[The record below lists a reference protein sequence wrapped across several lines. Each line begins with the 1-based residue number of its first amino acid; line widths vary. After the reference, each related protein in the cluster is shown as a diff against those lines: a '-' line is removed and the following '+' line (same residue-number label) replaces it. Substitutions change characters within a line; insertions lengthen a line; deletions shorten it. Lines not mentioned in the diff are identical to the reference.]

1 MGMKG
6 EEAYVLSN
14 SSTKKALD
22 GLGALKGAPATIESI
37 KDVEGGHQITFAW
50 IGTSGNKE
58 TDSIVVKD
66 GTPGQNGVSPSI
78 AISDIAGGHHLLV
91 TDASGEHEFDV
102 MDGVKGDPLT
112 FDDLTEEQKDE
123 LKGRPGK
130 DGNDGVSPLIT
141 VTEAGGKHTITI
153 LDKSGTQQFTVVDGT
168 EVDLSDYNTKDEVA
182 ALLRNKAD
190 VDDIPTVPTNISQ
203 LTNDSQYIKNTV
215 DNLINYY
222 TKQETYSQDEI
233 NTIISNMNK
242 LTAVIV
248 TELPTENISTSTIYL
263 IAVEDQ
269 ENVYMQYMYI
279 NNAFATLGTTAIDLS
294 NVYTKAE
301 VDSKLNDKADKD
313 SIPTVP
319 TKVSEFVN
327 DAGYLSSFTEQD
339 PTVPEWAKQPQKPTY
354 TASEVHALP
363 DDTQIPVFPNKE
375 VLDKFTEDTSGNV
388 MYDGKKIGS
397 DSSSADVNISAED
410 GNAIIEKSDGLYV
423 EDKTEAISK
432 VNTAV
437 DDLNKKVK
445 SINYAQ
451 HTVNEEIQHG
461 ELKLTDPYTPVTG
474 EYIPFKLKEGNLV
487 CDDQNHSVKLLAG
500 RTYSISICMSYYSA
514 AKTYASISYS
524 LVNITTNEA
533 IQTFQ
538 PYRGDQMYEQSY
550 SMTLQ
555 YTPEADCEVVWR
567 VGNVYSSDTI
577 SPGLTIWTVQE
588 ISRHIVVDL
597 VDHVNSKSG
606 IEDTPVGSIVHHVGL
621 TPPTHYLACDGSI
634 YNIADYPYLAEH
646 IKKDFG
652 KYNAFG
658 GDGETTFAVPYMP
671 EQAKQ
676 TEIVMTSNTTPEP
689 YVVSA
694 SSVYNSQYVDW
705 YAFTSEIGAHNRCWV
720 AQHMTEDT
728 WTPQWLQ
735 IDLGESISISSILL
749 APRYD
754 YPLESPSD
762 FQLQGSNDGQTFTTI
777 KKFTGLTVSDWIA
790 GEYKRFDL
798 DSLVNYRYYRVYIEQ
813 ICGSYD
819 GTDKLD
825 ASIGDWQFITV
836 PESRHFIKYEP
847 TYFMKNVYDVH
858 DIYSTEEKV
867 VGRWIDGK
875 PVYKTTVK
883 VELPTS
889 SNAGNESIKNYDF
902 DANIDIVVDMT
913 AVYNLDRTSNCIAWN
928 NYTSDSQY
936 RCGVYYDKSI
946 KAIVLNNTMPAWNG
960 TDVYVHMMYTK
971 TTDTP
976 YTDTMSLDIEY
987 TDEEV
992 AAAVA
997 NVLK

>member
-6 EEAYVLSN
+6 EEAYALSN

-50 IGTSGNKE
+50 TGTSGNKE

-66 GTPGQNGVSPSI
+66 GAPGQNGVSPSI
-78 AISDIAGGHHLLV
+78 TVSDIAGGHHLLV
-91 TDASGEHEFDV
+91 TDASGEQEFDV
-102 MDGVKGDPLT
+102 MDGAKGDPLT

-168 EVDLSDYNTKDEVA
+168 EVDLSNYNTKDEVA

-233 NTIISNMNK
+233 NTIISNMGK

-269 ENVYMQYMYI
+269 ENVYIQYMYI

-327 DAGYLSSFTEQD
+327 DAGYLSSFTEED
-339 PTVPEWAKQPQKPTY
+339 PTVPEWAKQLQKPTY

-363 DDTQIPVFPNKE
+363 DDTEIPVFPNKE
-375 VLDKFTEDTSGNV
+375 VLNKFSEDTSGNV

-397 DSSSADVNISAED
+397 DSSSANVNISAED
-410 GNAIIEKSDGLYV
+410 GNAITEKSDGLYV
-423 EDKTEAISK
+423 EDKTEAISE

-437 DDLNKKVK
+437 DDLNNKVK

-474 EYIPFKLKEGNLV
+474 GYIPFKLKEGNLV

-500 RTYSISICMSYYSA
+500 RTYSISICMSYYST
-514 AKTYASISYS
+514 KNTYASISYS

-538 PYRGDQMYEQSY
+538 PYRGDKLYEQSY

-588 ISRHIVVDL
+588 ISRHIVVDP

-606 IEDTPVGSIVHHVGL
+606 IEDTPVGHIIPYMGTSA
-621 TPPTHYLACDGSI
+621 PAHYLACDGSI
-634 YNIADYPYLAEH
+634 YNIADYPHLTKHLIDNYGIAN
-646 IKKDFG
+646 
-652 KYNAFG
+652 YFG
-658 GDGETTFAVPYMP
+658 GDGETTFAVPKYSYTYESVIP
-671 EQAKQ
+671 
-676 TEIVMTSNTTPEP
+676 VMSG
-689 YVVSA
+689 YSQDGFIASA
-694 SSVYNSQYVDW
+694 SSEYSSTYPAW
-705 YAFTSEIGAHNRCWV
+705 KAFTKSAIGQADSWATLDGETTGWV
-720 AQHMTEDT
+720 
-728 WTPQWLQ
+728 Q
-735 IDLGESISISSILL
+735 IKCPVPILINKFSITARHCVALAGITSII
-749 APRYD
+749 
-754 YPLESPSD
+754 D
-762 FQLQGSNDGQTFTTI
+762 FALYGSNDN
-777 KKFTGLTVSDWIA
+777 IA
-790 GEYKRFDL
+790 WNELKVVTNERSWSIGEIRYYDVPNSQEYSYYRLNVTKSSGTPYLDIANFDL
-798 DSLVNYRYYRVYIEQ
+798 FHSADMR
-813 ICGSYD
+813 C
-819 GTDKLD
+819 
-825 ASIGDWQFITV
+825 
-836 PESRHFIKYEP
+836 IKYEP
-847 TYFMKNVYDVH
+847 TYFIKNVYDVH

-867 VGRWIDGK
+867 VGRWLDGK

-883 VELPTS
+883 VKLPTS
-889 SNAGNESIKNYDF
+889 SEAGNESIKNYDF
-902 DANIDIVVDMT
+902 DADIDIVVDMRT
-913 AVYNLDRTSNCIAWN
+913 VYNLDRTSNCIAWN

-946 KAIVLNNTMPAWNG
+946 KAIVVNNTMPAWNG
-960 TDVYVHMMYTK
+960 TDVYVNMMYTK

-992 AAAVA
+992 SAAVA